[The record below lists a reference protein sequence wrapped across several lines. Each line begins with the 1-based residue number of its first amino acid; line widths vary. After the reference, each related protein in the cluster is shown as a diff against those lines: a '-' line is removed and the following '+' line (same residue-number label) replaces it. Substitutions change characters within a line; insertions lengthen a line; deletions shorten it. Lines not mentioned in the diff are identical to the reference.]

1 MRRSF
6 DGRCIG
12 GATMPETTLRT
23 NLNYLARALRS
34 LHKTLID
41 IETVYFGQVGSP
53 LEHLQ
58 LITNHPHFAWLQKMS
73 GVMAEIDERLDAK
86 EPIDDD
92 TAASLRAVVESLIGP
107 RTPVDADFRQRYNT
121 LLHDGADVVMAH
133 AGVRQALQ
141 KLPSLPDEPAP
152 ASATA

>member
-1 MRRSF
+1 MTT
-6 DGRCIG
+6 D
-12 GATMPETTLRT
+12 TTLRAD
-23 NLNYLARALRS
+23 LNGLARALRH

-41 IETVYFGQVGSP
+41 IETQYFGQVGSP

-73 GVMAEIDERLDAK
+73 GLMAEIDERTDDK
-86 EPIDDD
+86 EPIDET
-92 TAASLRAVVESLIGP
+92 TAASLRAAVEGLIGP

-141 KLPSLPDEPAP
+141 KLPALPMAPEAPDTPA
-152 ASATA
+152 A

>member
-1 MRRSF
+1 M
-6 DGRCIG
+6 DMID
-12 GATMPETTLRT
+12 TTLRS
-23 NLNYLARALRS
+23 NLNSLARALRS

-41 IETVYFGQVGSP
+41 IETQYFGQVGSP

-73 GVMAEIDERLDAK
+73 GLMAEIDERTDDK

-92 TAASLRAVVESLIGP
+92 TAAALRAAVEGLIGP
-107 RTPVDADFRQRYNT
+107 RPPVDADFRQRYNT

-133 AGVRQALQ
+133 AAVRQALQ
-141 KLPSLPDEPAP
+141 KLPELPLAP
-152 ASATA
+152 NS